1 MIERLLP
8 WAVVGFVIVFLGI
21 GLFAPRVWEPSDE
34 VDHLEALNL
43 SQAEQASLL
52 LLARRQLEAVLDG
65 ESPIAVD
72 YSEFPENLIQHAACF
87 VSLYKGE
94 KLRGCMIDAFVPH
107 EPLVQNLLR
116 NAVLAATED
125 ERFAPVTLDELQ
137 DIRIEISVL
146 GPLQAVRFD
155 SADELLTKLSPG
167 ADGVVLTTSSGQSAY
182 LPWVWEVFPDPEVLL
197 TQLCEK
203 QSASADCWRTQPLPK
218 VELFRVFRFAG

>member
-43 SQAEQASLL
+43 SQAEQTSLL

-107 EPLVQNLLR
+107 EPLVQNLL
-116 NAVLAATED
+116 
-125 ERFAPVTLDELQ
+125 
-137 DIRIEISVL
+137 
-146 GPLQAVRFD
+146 
-155 SADELLTKLSPG
+155 KKCG
-167 ADGVVLTTSSGQSAY
+167 ADSDG
-182 LPWVWEVFPDPEVLL
+182 
-197 TQLCEK
+197 
-203 QSASADCWRTQPLPK
+203 R
-218 VELFRVFRFAG
+218 